1 MNTMCLIKCEREKVE
16 NIIVIIEEWGGF
28 CFGVKKEKGL
38 KMLGEDRGVFDEEK
52 KNDVLTECVCLF
64 VEIGRG
70 KNRGEQRSD

>member
-1 MNTMCLIKCEREKVE
+1 MNTMCLIKCEREKE
-16 NIIVIIEEWGGF
+16 GNIIVIIIEEWG
-28 CFGVKKEKGL
+28 GVKKEKGL